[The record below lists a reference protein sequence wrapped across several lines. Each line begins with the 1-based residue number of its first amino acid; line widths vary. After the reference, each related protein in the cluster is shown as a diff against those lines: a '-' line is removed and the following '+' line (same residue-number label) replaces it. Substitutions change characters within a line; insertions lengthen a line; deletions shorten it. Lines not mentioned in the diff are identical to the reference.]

1 MAMSHEDK
9 LDHQLDAER
18 AVIGSLLI
26 DAGIVRD
33 VVATVDVNDFLNPA
47 NRLIYQTARALFR
60 DGSPV
65 DAVAIRDRIGPDYS
79 KYMMELMEITP
90 TSANWREYA
99 AMMHAQATLQR
110 VRNLADKLATAV
122 TLEDCRPLCADLGQ
136 LISDGRKTDA
146 WTMREML
153 DDFFAAQDPD
163 TPAPEYVSFGLPD
176 VDEGAFAELGD
187 VVMLGGYPS
196 DGKTALALMMAYHM
210 AAKYK
215 VGFFSLETG
224 KRKVRD
230 RMVSHVAQISA
241 KDIKLRNLSE
251 EDWAALAAKSAD
263 THEPVY
269 SDWISSART
278 DAPVDIIPSDT
289 ALVQAEAAALKE
301 DARFN
306 RHAMSDLFRAIR
318 EDADAPDADNRQ
330 SAYDYVL
337 IDCSPAF
344 SQVSLAALRDADD
357 IIVPITTDL
366 FSTMGMATVLKQI
379 MRARKDGLNSVA
391 GVLVNKYQRV
401 EDPNGL
407 LTYLRNQ
414 KAVPTFETVIRKS
427 KKVVSAG
434 ADGVPLIKFS
444 PRCAA
449 ARDYR
454 AFVAE
459 YMAKKGDRNGK
470 A

>member
-9 LDHQLDAER
+9 LDRQLDAER

-60 DGSPV
+60 AGSPV

-79 KYMMELMEITP
+79 KYMMDLMEITP

-136 LISDGRKTDA
+136 LLSDGRKTDA

-176 VDEGAFAELGD
+176 VDEGSFAELGD

-241 KDIKLRNLSE
+241 KDIKLRSLSE
-251 EDWAALAAKSAD
+251 EDWAALASKSAD
-263 THEPVY
+263 MAKRDLTVLQASGMTATEIQATSQAYGFQVIFIDYVQLVTPESDRRANRQEQMAGISMALHTFAQSSGTLVVELAQLSRQDRSGGWREP
-269 SDWISSART
+269 DMH
-278 DAPVDIIPSDT
+278 D
-289 ALVQAEAAALKE
+289 LKE
-301 DARFN
+301 SGQFEQDADMIFL
-306 RHAMSDLFRAIR
+306 LFRPNPKDDELDQEKNRILKIAKNKEYKR
-318 EDADAPDADNRQ
+318 GLWPLYFDANRQ
-330 SAYDYVL
+330 TFYVM
-337 IDCSPAF
+337 
-344 SQVSLAALRDADD
+344 ADEGGAK
-357 IIVPITTDL
+357 I
-366 FSTMGMATVLKQI
+366 
-379 MRARKDGLNSVA
+379 
-391 GVLVNKYQRV
+391 
-401 EDPNGL
+401 
-407 LTYLRNQ
+407 
-414 KAVPTFETVIRKS
+414 IRKS
-427 KKVVSAG
+427 DTTGNRKKTGKQTETPGQQRIGEIVEL
-434 ADGVPLIKFS
+434 P
-444 PRCAA
+444 P
-449 ARDYR
+449 
-454 AFVAE
+454 AE
-459 YMAKKGDRNGK
+459 AKDLPF
-470 A
+470 

>member
-33 VVATVDVNDFLNPA
+33 VVSTVDINDFLNPA

-60 DGSPV
+60 AGSPV

-79 KYMMELMEITP
+79 KYMMDLMEITP

-136 LISDGRKTDA
+136 LLSDGRKTDA

-241 KDIKLRNLSE
+241 KDIKLRSLSE

-263 THEPVY
+263 MAKRDLTVLQASGMTATEIQATSQAYGFQVIFIDYVQLVTPESDRRANRQEQMAGISMALHTFAQSSGTLVVELAQLSRQDRSGGWREP
-269 SDWISSART
+269 DMH
-278 DAPVDIIPSDT
+278 D
-289 ALVQAEAAALKE
+289 LKE
-301 DARFN
+301 SGQFEQDADMIFL
-306 RHAMSDLFRAIR
+306 LFRPNPKDDELDQEKNRILKIAKNKEYKR
-318 EDADAPDADNRQ
+318 GRWPLYFDANRQ
-330 SAYDYVL
+330 TFYVM
-337 IDCSPAF
+337 
-344 SQVSLAALRDADD
+344 ADEGGAK
-357 IIVPITTDL
+357 I
-366 FSTMGMATVLKQI
+366 
-379 MRARKDGLNSVA
+379 
-391 GVLVNKYQRV
+391 
-401 EDPNGL
+401 
-407 LTYLRNQ
+407 
-414 KAVPTFETVIRKS
+414 IRKS
-427 KKVVSAG
+427 DTTGNRKKTGKQTETPGQQRIGEIVEL
-434 ADGVPLIKFS
+434 P
-444 PRCAA
+444 P
-449 ARDYR
+449 
-454 AFVAE
+454 AE
-459 YMAKKGDRNGK
+459 SKDLPF
-470 A
+470 

>member
-1 MAMSHEDK
+1 MAMSSQEK

-136 LISDGRKTDA
+136 MLSDGRKTDA

-241 KDIKLRNLSE
+241 KDIKLRSLSE

-263 THEPVY
+263 MAKRDLTVLQASGMTATEIQATSQAYGFQVIFIDYVQLVTPESDRRANRQEQMAGISMALHTFAQSSGTLVVELAQLSRQDRSGGWREP
-269 SDWISSART
+269 DMH
-278 DAPVDIIPSDT
+278 D
-289 ALVQAEAAALKE
+289 LKE
-301 DARFN
+301 SGQFEQDADMIFL
-306 RHAMSDLFRAIR
+306 LFRPNPKDDELDQEKNRILKIAKNKEYKR
-318 EDADAPDADNRQ
+318 GLWPLYFDANRQ
-330 SAYDYVL
+330 TFYVM
-337 IDCSPAF
+337 
-344 SQVSLAALRDADD
+344 ADEGGAK
-357 IIVPITTDL
+357 I
-366 FSTMGMATVLKQI
+366 
-379 MRARKDGLNSVA
+379 
-391 GVLVNKYQRV
+391 
-401 EDPNGL
+401 
-407 LTYLRNQ
+407 
-414 KAVPTFETVIRKS
+414 IRKS
-427 KKVVSAG
+427 DTTGNRKKTGKQTETPGQQRIGEIV
-434 ADGVPLIKFS
+434 DLP
-444 PRCAA
+444 P
-449 ARDYR
+449 
-454 AFVAE
+454 AE
-459 YMAKKGDRNGK
+459 SKDLPF
-470 A
+470 

>member
-1 MAMSHEDK
+1 MAMSSQEK

-136 LISDGRKTDA
+136 MLSDGRKTDA

-241 KDIKLRNLSE
+241 KDIKLRSLSE

-263 THEPVY
+263 MAKRDLTVLQASGMTATEIQATSQAYGFQVIFIDYVQLVTPESDRRANRQEQMAGISMALHTFAQSSGTLVVELAQLSRQDRSGGWREP
-269 SDWISSART
+269 DMH
-278 DAPVDIIPSDT
+278 D
-289 ALVQAEAAALKE
+289 LKE
-301 DARFN
+301 SGQFEQDADMIFL
-306 RHAMSDLFRAIR
+306 LFRPNPKDDELDQEKNRILKIAKNKEYKR
-318 EDADAPDADNRQ
+318 GRWPLYFDANRQ
-330 SAYDYVL
+330 TFYVM
-337 IDCSPAF
+337 
-344 SQVSLAALRDADD
+344 ADEGGAK
-357 IIVPITTDL
+357 I
-366 FSTMGMATVLKQI
+366 
-379 MRARKDGLNSVA
+379 
-391 GVLVNKYQRV
+391 
-401 EDPNGL
+401 
-407 LTYLRNQ
+407 
-414 KAVPTFETVIRKS
+414 IRKS
-427 KKVVSAG
+427 DTTGNRKKTGKQTETPGQQRIGEIVEL
-434 ADGVPLIKFS
+434 P
-444 PRCAA
+444 P
-449 ARDYR
+449 
-454 AFVAE
+454 AE
-459 YMAKKGDRNGK
+459 AKDLPF
-470 A
+470 

>member
-1 MAMSHEDK
+1 MAMSSQEK

-136 LISDGRKTDA
+136 MLSDGRKTDA

-176 VDEGAFAELGD
+176 VDEGVFAELGD

-241 KDIKLRNLSE
+241 KDIKLRSLSE
-251 EDWAALAAKSAD
+251 EDWAALAAKSTDMAKRD
-263 THEPVY
+263 LTVLQASGMTATEIQATSQAYGFQVIFIDYVQLVTPESDRRANRQEQMAGISMALHTFAQSSGTLVVELAQLSRQDRSGGWREP
-269 SDWISSART
+269 DMH
-278 DAPVDIIPSDT
+278 D
-289 ALVQAEAAALKE
+289 LKE
-301 DARFN
+301 SGQFEQDADMIFL
-306 RHAMSDLFRAIR
+306 LFRPNPKDDELDQEKNRILKIAKNKEYKR
-318 EDADAPDADNRQ
+318 GLWPLYFDANRQ
-330 SAYDYVL
+330 TFYVM
-337 IDCSPAF
+337 
-344 SQVSLAALRDADD
+344 ADEGGAK
-357 IIVPITTDL
+357 I
-366 FSTMGMATVLKQI
+366 
-379 MRARKDGLNSVA
+379 
-391 GVLVNKYQRV
+391 
-401 EDPNGL
+401 
-407 LTYLRNQ
+407 
-414 KAVPTFETVIRKS
+414 IRKS
-427 KKVVSAG
+427 DTTGNRKKTGKQTETPGQQRIGEIVEL
-434 ADGVPLIKFS
+434 P
-444 PRCAA
+444 P
-449 ARDYR
+449 
-454 AFVAE
+454 AE
-459 YMAKKGDRNGK
+459 AKDLPF
-470 A
+470 

>member
-1 MAMSHEDK
+1 MAMSSQEK

-136 LISDGRKTDA
+136 MLSDGRKTDA

-241 KDIKLRNLSE
+241 KDIKLRSLSE

-263 THEPVY
+263 MAKRDLTVLQASGMTATEIQATSQAYGFQVIFIDYVQLVTPESDRRANRQEQMAGISMALHTFAQSSGTLVVELAQLSRQDRSGGWREP
-269 SDWISSART
+269 DMH
-278 DAPVDIIPSDT
+278 D
-289 ALVQAEAAALKE
+289 LKE
-301 DARFN
+301 SGQFEQDADMIFL
-306 RHAMSDLFRAIR
+306 LFRPNPKDDELDQEKNRILKIAKNKEYKR
-318 EDADAPDADNRQ
+318 GLWPLYFDANRQ
-330 SAYDYVL
+330 TFYVM
-337 IDCSPAF
+337 
-344 SQVSLAALRDADD
+344 ADEGGAK
-357 IIVPITTDL
+357 T
-366 FSTMGMATVLKQI
+366 
-379 MRARKDGLNSVA
+379 
-391 GVLVNKYQRV
+391 
-401 EDPNGL
+401 
-407 LTYLRNQ
+407 
-414 KAVPTFETVIRKS
+414 IRKS
-427 KKVVSAG
+427 DTTGNRKKTGKQTETPGQQRIGEIVEL
-434 ADGVPLIKFS
+434 P
-444 PRCAA
+444 P
-449 ARDYR
+449 
-454 AFVAE
+454 AE
-459 YMAKKGDRNGK
+459 AKDLPF
-470 A
+470 

>member
-1 MAMSHEDK
+1 MAMSSQEK

-99 AMMHAQATLQR
+99 AMMHSQATLQR
-110 VRNLADKLATAV
+110 VRELADKLATAV

-136 LISDGRKTDA
+136 LLSDGRKTDA

-163 TPAPEYVSFGLPD
+163 APAPEYVSFGLPD

-241 KDIKLRNLSE
+241 RDIKLRSLSE

-263 THEPVY
+263 MAKRNLTVLQASGMTATEIQATSQAYGFQVIFIDYVQLVTPESDRRANRQEQMAGISMALHTFAQSSGTLVVELAQLSRQDRSGGWREP
-269 SDWISSART
+269 DMH
-278 DAPVDIIPSDT
+278 D
-289 ALVQAEAAALKE
+289 LKE
-301 DARFN
+301 SGQFEQDADMIFL
-306 RHAMSDLFRAIR
+306 LFRPNPKDDELDQEKNRILKIAKNKEYKR
-318 EDADAPDADNRQ
+318 GRWPLYFDANRQ
-330 SAYDYVL
+330 TFYVM
-337 IDCSPAF
+337 
-344 SQVSLAALRDADD
+344 ADEGGAK
-357 IIVPITTDL
+357 I
-366 FSTMGMATVLKQI
+366 
-379 MRARKDGLNSVA
+379 
-391 GVLVNKYQRV
+391 
-401 EDPNGL
+401 
-407 LTYLRNQ
+407 
-414 KAVPTFETVIRKS
+414 IRKS
-427 KKVVSAG
+427 DTTGNRKKTGKQTETPGQQRIGEIVEL
-434 ADGVPLIKFS
+434 P
-444 PRCAA
+444 P
-449 ARDYR
+449 
-454 AFVAE
+454 AE
-459 YMAKKGDRNGK
+459 AKDLPF
-470 A
+470 